1 MALHAERKSVKSE
14 TEQESILDFLIR
26 SGDMSL
32 YGLSNAVTRASQELE
47 SYDRAT
53 ELESIGWD
61 IVTMEPARW
70 REMNR

>member
-1 MALHAERKSVKSE
+1 M
-14 TEQESILDFLIR
+14 
-26 SGDMSL
+26 

-53 ELESIGWD
+53 EFESLGYSIA
-61 IVTMEPARW
+61 TMDPARW